1 MWARSQSLGW
11 SPQNLNCPHCRVD
24 LSPSVPFVPNI
35 VIEQIVERKLNALP
49 DSGDKSEMLQ
59 ERQDKIA

>member
-1 MWARSQSLGW
+1 
-11 SPQNLNCPHCRVD
+11 
-24 LSPSVPFVPNI
+24 VPFVPNI